1 MGHGTGG
8 RGSFV
13 PERRGRSL
21 GRHPENGD
29 SGREELTPY
38 QELATEVG
46 RFDGRYVIYDTFRE
60 AHGPERKD
68 YR

>member
-21 GRHPENGD
+21 GRHPENGEEV
-29 SGREELTPY
+29 REDLTPY
-38 QELATEVG
+38 QELPSFQIETRLA
-46 RFDGRYVIYDTFRE
+46 FDCEGS
-60 AHGPERKD
+60 
-68 YR
+68 